1 MWRAQ
6 GRQHGLE
13 RVVQRQQVGDAA
25 AGAQHQ
31 HLLALQSVLRQQI
44 QEGLEHAAVGGL
56 VDGGG
61 HDDHVGGLHGLDSGD
76 QRGVAEFGPQ
86 NGLGGQVGHLDQAA
100 VTAGGLQLG
109 QGLAQQRRGTGGA
122 GRAARNADD
131 VHGEVRVVRST
142 GLHLSQ
148 PLDRDQRRKSVLD
161 IRSARSGAR
170 TLHPRRGRGWISCR
184 GSARKRQ
191 APETANDQ

>member
-142 GLHLSQ
+142 GFTLASRWIATNEGN
-148 PLDRDQRRKSVLD
+148 PSWISGPRAVGRFTRAVGAGG
-161 IRSARSGAR
+161 SAAGAR
-170 TLHPRRGRGWISCR
+170 R
-184 GSARKRQ
+184 
-191 APETANDQ
+191 